1 MQGGTFEQGVSKERA
16 GIYFRFYSAAEE
28 RAKIGNRGVAL
39 LPLSLNWGEPKK
51 FLEISTPE
59 DVQQIFGTK
68 IDDPVL
74 FMVKEAKKNASK
86 VKVYRVN
93 EGNKATAT
101 IGEMKVE
108 ALFGGTKGNE
118 ITIVI
123 STNILDSTK
132 KDVST
137 YVNGMRVNL
146 QTVSKIDELK
156 ANKWVAFSGTGDL
169 TNTAGTV
176 LEGGTNG
183 TPTNQDYMD
192 FFAAAE
198 GEHFDTVG
206 LPVDEEQLKASFV
219 AFIRKVRDEQG
230 RKVKGV
236 LANYPADYEG
246 IDNVRNGVVLDNG
259 EILTPDKA
267 VAWATGASAGASVT
281 VSNTFKEYEGAVDAY
296 PRLSDYEVI
305 EGIRNGEYIF
315 VYDMIDKVVS
325 VEKDINS
332 LTTFTEEKNKRFAKN
347 RVLRVLDGINNDLTR
362 ELKIAI
368 KEAKE
373 RGVDISVNDDG
384 AAFVKILCTTYMKA
398 LQDLGGIKNFD
409 SQADILVTV
418 HDDDSFDIG
427 IWAQPVDSAEKFY
440 FNVGV
445 K

>member
-1 MQGGTFEQGVSKERA
+1 MQGGSYEPGETKERA

-28 RAKIGNRGVAL
+28 RAKIGSRGVAL
-39 LPLSLNWGEPKK
+39 LPLPLNWGEPKK
-51 FLEISTPE
+51 FLEIGSSE

-74 FMVKEAKKNASK
+74 FMIKEAKKNASK
-86 VKVYRVN
+86 VKVFRVN
-93 EGNKATAT
+93 EGEKATAT
-101 IGEMKVE
+101 IGEMKVD

-123 STNILDSTK
+123 STNVLDPSK
-132 KDVST
+132 KDVAT

-146 QTVSKIDELK
+146 QTVSKAEDLK
-156 ANKWVAFSGTGDL
+156 TNKWVTFKGTGAL

-176 LEGGTNG
+176 LEGGTDG
-183 TPTNQDYMD
+183 TSTNKDYMD

-206 LPVDEEQLKASFV
+206 LPVDDEQLKASFV
-219 AFIRKVRDEQG
+219 AFIRKIRDEQG

-246 IDNVRNGVVLDNG
+246 IDNVRNGVVLEDG
-259 EILTPDKA
+259 KIITATEA

-305 EGIRNGEYIF
+305 EGLRNGELIF

-332 LTTFTEEKNKRFAKN
+332 LITFTEKKNKRFSKN
-347 RVLRVLDGINNDLTR
+347 RVLRVIDGINNDLTR

-373 RGVDISVNDDG
+373 RGVDISVDDDG
-384 AAFVKILCTTYMKA
+384 AAFVKILAITYMNA
-398 LQDLGGIKNFD
+398 LQELRGIKNFN
-409 SQADILVTV
+409 SQTDVIVTII
-418 HDDDSFDIG
+418 DDDSFDIG
-427 IWAQPVDSAEKFY
+427 IWVQPVDSAEKFY